1 MDRPADFSTRI
12 ARNEL
17 RIDKLEEE
25 IAHSDAHGASS
36 ALLRRV
42 ERRLVTEN
50 ELLRA
55 WNDRPRR
62 DQMEGGP
69 TSPPA
74 PGFRP

>member
-42 ERRLVTEN
+42 ELRLVTEN

-69 TSPPA
+69 TAPLPPA
-74 PGFRP
+74 R

>member
-25 IAHSDAHGASS
+25 IAHCDAHGASS

-42 ERRLVTEN
+42 ELRLVTEN

-69 TSPPA
+69 AAPPPPA
-74 PGFRP
+74 R